1 VYDWL
6 ELRATPA
13 RVSGD
18 FDSGEEVL
26 ACTEA
31 SCWQDLTEAKDMM
44 SRGLYLV
51 LSGDS
56 LDAGQAQQA
65 GLTIK
70 VVPPGLR
77 PILRA
82 RASRVLRGKGRQ
94 ARDGGVF

>member
-1 VYDWL
+1 
-6 ELRATPA
+6 
-13 RVSGD
+13 
-18 FDSGEEVL
+18 
-26 ACTEA
+26 
-31 SCWQDLTEAKDMM
+31 M

-82 RASRVLRGKGRQ
+82 RASRVLRGRGRS
-94 ARDGGVF
+94 AGWRRFLTIFIPAIRRRP